1 MFLSGILS
9 KHMLYAHFSDK
20 RGQNKDWSG
29 VREWKIMEREPSKL
43 LHTEGS
49 PVCRGSWRDSAS
61 KCHLPI
67 TSLGRDTPLKAAGFK
82 SSVALGGNGI
92 KGWTINLAY
101 SQVTGHLGARILM
114 GPFLLFLLLGADVI
128 HGLSFSASLLILLRF
143 LCFCFLTALKSKV
156 LNYFME
162 WAQWIM

>member
-1 MFLSGILS
+1 MEN
-9 KHMLYAHFSDK
+9 Y
-20 RGQNKDWSG
+20 
-29 VREWKIMEREPSKL
+29 VEREPAKAAEGTQPANATCL
-43 LHTEGS
+43 LPG
-49 PVCRGSWRDSAS
+49 
-61 KCHLPI
+61 
-67 TSLGRDTPLKAAGFK
+67 LGRDTPLKAAGFK

-114 GPFLLFLLLGADVI
+114 GPSLLFLLLEADVI

-162 WAQWIM
+162 